1 LHRKLT
7 AAFAL
12 LIFAGPAVAEAASQE
27 SKAPKLS
34 VMTRN
39 IYLGADIARPIG
51 SKTIEEFE
59 QKNQIVWDTVVKT
72 NFPARAKL
80 LAKEI
85 KDTRPD
91 FIGLQEVALWRK
103 GPKGNPAP
111 ATDVAYDFLKSLQK
125 EIKARGL
132 SYRVGSVQQEANVEG
147 PTTSDG
153 DVRLTMRDVILV
165 KKRRGLTITGKK
177 GANFK
182 ARITVPTAAG
192 PVTVKRG
199 WTYVNAKLDGVK
211 FRFINTHL
219 EAFLASTRLAQTKE
233 LVGKGGPTN
242 TNLPMILVGD
252 MNSDAKGDPDGEGDP
267 APYKA
272 IVKTGF
278 TDAWTQIKGRDKGRD
293 KGYVCCLK
301 RETADDP
308 PPFPADHRIDHIF
321 TLRGLTQI
329 KGLKAEKVG
338 IDPKNRTKGSPRL
351 WPSDHGGW
359 VGTFQLIPRR

>member
-1 LHRKLT
+1 MHRKLI

-39 IYLGADIARPIG
+39 VYLGADIARPIG

-132 SYRVGSVQQEANVEG
+132 SYRVGSIQQEANVEG

-165 KKRRGLTITGKK
+165 KKRSGLTITGKK

-219 EAFLASTRLAQTKE
+219 EAFLASTRLEQTKE
-233 LVGKGGPTN
+233 LVGNGGPTN
-242 TNLPMILVGD
+242 TNLPVILVGD

-267 APYKA
+267 APYRT
-272 IVKTGF
+272 IVKAGFKDAWTYIKRGTTGF
-278 TDAWTQIKGRDKGRD
+278 T
-293 KGYVCCLK
+293 CCLK

-308 PPFPADHRIDHIF
+308 APWPGDHRIDHIF
-321 TLRGLTQI
+321 TKPRITGV
-329 KGLKAEKVG
+329 KAVKVG
-338 IDPKNRTKGSPRL
+338 VDPKNRTKGTPRL

-359 VGTFQLIPRR
+359 VATFKLVK

>member
-1 LHRKLT
+1 MHRKLI

-12 LIFAGPAVAEAASQE
+12 PILVVPAVAEAAPRKG
-27 SKAPKLS
+27 KAPQIS

-39 IYLGADIARPIG
+39 IYLGADISRPIG
-51 SKTIEEFE
+51 SQTKEEFE
-59 QKNQIVWDTVVKT
+59 QKNQIVWDTVERT

-85 KDTRPD
+85 RDTKPD
-91 FIGLQEVALWRK
+91 LIGLQEVALWRK
-103 GPKGNPAP
+103 GPKDDPAP
-111 ATDVAYDFLKSLQK
+111 ATAVAYDFLKLLQK
-125 EIKARGL
+125 QIRARGL
-132 SYRVGSVQQEANVEG
+132 NYRVGSVQQEANVEG

-165 KKRRGLTITGKK
+165 KKRKGLKITGKR

-192 PVTVKRG
+192 DVTVKRG
-199 WTYVNAKLDGVK
+199 WTYVNAALDGVK

-219 EAFLASTRLAQTKE
+219 EAFLADTRLAQTKE
-233 LVGKGGPTN
+233 LLGKKGPTN
-242 TNLPMILVGD
+242 TNLPMFLVGD

-267 APYKA
+267 APYRT
-272 IVKTGF
+272 IVKAGFKDAWTTIKRGTTGF
-278 TDAWTQIKGRDKGRD
+278 T
-293 KGYVCCLK
+293 CCLN

-308 PPFPADHRIDHIF
+308 APWPGDHRIDHIF
-321 TLRGLTQI
+321 TMRGRTKI
-329 KGLKAEKVG
+329 VGLKATKVG
-338 IDPKNRTKGSPRL
+338 VNPRNRTTGSPRL

-359 VGTFQLIPRR
+359 AAGFKLVAPRR